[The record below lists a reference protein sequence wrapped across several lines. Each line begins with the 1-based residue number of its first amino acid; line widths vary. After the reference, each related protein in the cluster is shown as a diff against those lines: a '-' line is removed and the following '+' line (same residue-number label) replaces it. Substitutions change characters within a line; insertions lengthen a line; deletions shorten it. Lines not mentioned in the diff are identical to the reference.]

1 MVNSKNEV
9 IKMFLIKKLC
19 LEIEGVSVEI
29 PEEIGAVFNSDWT
42 DENSIV
48 FNHSG
53 GGYTFAYEISYNNST
68 DTRTSLVESIKEI
81 SEVSFSVE
89 PFGLNGLEGHHST
102 YAGGSEQYYEAR
114 FLAAQTESG
123 STELTFVLWTK
134 NNDIEEI
141 KASYEFKKLL
151 CGIRKKYD
159 CVKRY

>member
-1 MVNSKNEV
+1 
-9 IKMFLIKKLC
+9 MFLIRNLKFEVC
-19 LEIEGVSVEI
+19 GVSVEI
-29 PEEIGAVFNSDWT
+29 PEELGAVFYSDWT
-42 DENSIV
+42 DENSLV

-53 GGYTFAYEISYNNST
+53 GGYTFAYEISHNGT

-81 SEVSFSVE
+81 SEVPFSVE
-89 PFGLNGLEGHHST
+89 PIGLNGLEGHHST

-141 KASYEFKKLL
+141 KASHEFKKLL
-151 CGIRKKYD
+151 CGIRRKD
-159 CVKRY
+159 ILQ

>member
-1 MVNSKNEV
+1 
-9 IKMFLIKKLC
+9 MFLIRNLKFETC
-19 LEIEGVSVEI
+19 GVSVEI

-42 DENSIV
+42 DENSLV
-48 FNHSG
+48 FNRSG

-81 SEVSFSVE
+81 SEYPFSVE

-123 STELTFVLWTK
+123 STELTFVLWTE

-151 CGIRKKYD
+151 CGIRRKD
-159 CVKRY
+159 ILQ

>member
-1 MVNSKNEV
+1 
-9 IKMFLIKKLC
+9 MFLIRNIIFEVC
-19 LEIEGVSVEI
+19 GVSVEI
-29 PEEIGAVFNSDWT
+29 PEEIGAVFYSDWT
-42 DENSIV
+42 DENSLV

-53 GGYTFAYEISYNNST
+53 GGYTFAYEISHNGT

-81 SEVSFSVE
+81 SEVPFSVE
-89 PFGLNGLEGHHST
+89 PIGLNGLEGHHST
-102 YAGGSEQYYEAR
+102 YADGREQYYEAR

-151 CGIRKKYD
+151 CGIRRKD
-159 CVKRY
+159 IMQ

>member
-1 MVNSKNEV
+1 
-9 IKMFLIKKLC
+9 MFFIKKLC
-19 LEIEGVSVEI
+19 FEIEGVSVEI

-48 FNHSG
+48 FNRSG

-81 SEVSFSVE
+81 SEYPFSVE

-141 KASYEFKKLL
+141 KASPDFKKLL
-151 CGIRKKYD
+151 CGIRRKNILQ
-159 CVKRY
+159 

>member
-141 KASYEFKKLL
+141 KASPEFKKLL
-151 CGIRKKYD
+151 YGIRKKD
-159 CVKRY
+159 IIE

>member
-1 MVNSKNEV
+1 
-9 IKMFLIKKLC
+9 MFLIRNLKFEVC
-19 LEIEGVSVEI
+19 GVSVEI
-29 PEEIGAVFNSDWT
+29 PEEIGAVFYSDWT
-42 DENSIV
+42 DENSLV

-53 GGYTFAYEISYNNST
+53 GGYTFAYEISHNGT

-81 SEVSFSVE
+81 SEVPFSVE
-89 PFGLNGLEGHHST
+89 PIGLNGLEGHHST
-102 YAGGSEQYYEAR
+102 YADGREQYYEAR

-151 CGIRKKYD
+151 CGIRRKD
-159 CVKRY
+159 IMQ

>member
-141 KASYEFKKLL
+141 KASPEFKKLL
-151 CGIRKKYD
+151 HGIRKKD
-159 CVKRY
+159 IIE

>member
-1 MVNSKNEV
+1 
-9 IKMFLIKKLC
+9 MFFIKKLC
-19 LEIEGVSVEI
+19 FEIEGVSVEI

-81 SEVSFSVE
+81 SEYPFSVE

-102 YAGGSEQYYEAR
+102 YVGGSEQYYEAR

-141 KASYEFKKLL
+141 KASHEFKKLL
-151 CGIRKKYD
+151 CGIRRKD
-159 CVKRY
+159 IMQ

>member
-1 MVNSKNEV
+1 
-9 IKMFLIKKLC
+9 MFLIRNLKFETC
-19 LEIEGVSVEI
+19 GVSVEI

-42 DENSIV
+42 DENSLV

-53 GGYTFAYEISYNNST
+53 GGYTFAYEISHNGT

-81 SEVSFSVE
+81 SEYPFSVE

-123 STELTFVLWTK
+123 STELTFVLWTE

-141 KASYEFKKLL
+141 KASPDFKKLL
-151 CGIRKKYD
+151 CGIRRKNILQ
-159 CVKRY
+159 

>member
-1 MVNSKNEV
+1 
-9 IKMFLIKKLC
+9 MFLIKKLC
-19 LEIEGVSVEI
+19 FEIEGVSAEI

-141 KASYEFKKLL
+141 KASPEFKKLL
-151 CGIRKKYD
+151 HGIRKKD
-159 CVKRY
+159 IIE

>member
-1 MVNSKNEV
+1 MFFIRNLKFEV
-9 IKMFLIKKLC
+9 C
-19 LEIEGVSVEI
+19 GVSVEI
-29 PEEIGAVFNSDWT
+29 PEEIGAVFYSDWT
-42 DENSIV
+42 DENSLV

-53 GGYTFAYEISYNNST
+53 GGYTFAYEISHNGT

-81 SEVSFSVE
+81 SEVPFSVE
-89 PFGLNGLEGHHST
+89 PIGLNGLEGHHST
-102 YAGGSEQYYEAR
+102 YADGREQYYEAR

-151 CGIRKKYD
+151 CGIRRKD
-159 CVKRY
+159 IMQ